1 MVAMVSE
8 SRLNEAL
15 TQCVGEIRYPED
27 DAIITAELPSS
38 ALAGLG
44 ELLER
49 AREDVKVP
57 STARLLSYI

>member
-15 TQCVGEIRYPED
+15 TRCVGEVSYPED

-38 ALAGLG
+38 ALAGLE
-44 ELLER
+44 ELLDR
-49 AREDVKVP
+49 AREDVKVLFM
-57 STARLLSYI
+57 S